1 MQKVG
6 VIGTGNMA
14 GAILSGILGAGLLQP
29 GEICVYDRFEEK
41 VKERA
46 EKGLKPCKSAA
57 EVVASSKYVLLSIKP
72 QNFDEV
78 LPQIKDEVTDETVI
92 ISIAAGISP
101 AYICE
106 LVGKKCKVVQVMPN
120 TPLLI
125 GQGSV
130 AISRAEPTTDE
141 EFDFAKSLF
150 SAAGLVEEIDNK
162 LMNEIITVNG
172 SSPAYIYQ
180 FAKVI
185 CDRAEE
191 LGIDREC
198 ANRLFCKTLIGS
210 AHMMMETGKT
220 HQELIDMVTSPG
232 GATFAGLKALI
243 EGDFDQTLR
252 NCYDATTK
260 RAYEL
265 GK

>member
-1 MQKVG
+1 MGKLG

-29 GEICVYDRFEEK
+29 AEICVYDRLDEK
-41 VKERA
+41 VKIHA
-46 EKGLKPCKSAA
+46 DKGLKPCSSAA
-57 EVVASSKYVLLSIKP
+57 EVVKASKYVLLSIKP
-72 QNFDEV
+72 QNFEEV
-78 LPQIKDEVTDETVI
+78 LPQISAEVTEETVFV
-92 ISIAAGISP
+92 SIAAGISP

-130 AISRAEPTTDE
+130 AISRDDIITDE

-150 SAAGLVEEIDNK
+150 ASAGLVEEIDNS

-172 SSPAYIYQ
+172 SSPAYIYL

-198 ANRLFCKTLIGS
+198 ANRMFCKTLIGA
-210 AHMMMETGKT
+210 AHMMTETGKT

-232 GATFAGLKALI
+232 GATFAGLKALD
-243 EGDFDQTLR
+243 EGNFNQTLL